1 MRGIEVRD
9 YNIGK
14 IGAFL
19 VINLVIPLT
28 NVSFYDKE
36 DIKAFTRIP
45 PKSIPTLLDHSNTFL
60 KYC

>member
-28 NVSFYDKE
+28 NVSFYDK
-36 DIKAFTRIP
+36 
-45 PKSIPTLLDHSNTFL
+45 
-60 KYC
+60 